1 MYEWLRHQFSEKMAF
16 QRSSKKVINN
26 KETSPPK
33 PEVDGSESS
42 LIWSSSLLSSTLR
55 SNKGGLRFR
64 VVVLDNVV
72 SLERCNVVSILS
84 LAKSPQMP
92 TDADVD
98 DEEEPSTPK
107 APLDVDAWSTE
118 AVSDEV
124 TVAEG
129 LDFLFLHI
137 RPFPTLFLAGTGD
150 GNLGAFCTVS
160 GSSFCSKNSLRTI
173 WK

>member
-1 MYEWLRHQFSEKMAF
+1 M
-16 QRSSKKVINN
+16 
-26 KETSPPK
+26 

-42 LIWSSSLLSSTLR
+42 LIWSSSSLSSTLR
-55 SNKGGLRFR
+55 SSKGGLRFR
-64 VVVLDNVV
+64 VVTFDIVV
-72 SLERCNVVSILS
+72 SLERCSVVSTSS
-84 LAKSPQMP
+84 LVKSPQMP

-107 APLDVDAWSTE
+107 TPLDVDAVE
-118 AVSDEV
+118 GSDEV

-129 LDFLFLHI
+129 LDFLFLHM
-137 RPFPTLFLAGTGD
+137 RPLPTLFLAGTGD

-173 WK
+173 